1 MANGKQASAK
11 RLKMAERA
19 KQQKDHHFPSTDD
32 TWLWHRKSNDGFI
45 TVPRTMPI
53 IMQGIDSLE
62 KGQPAGHTLMCL
74 WCRSPDHALV
84 TIENPA
90 IFASEAGFTGERA
103 VDTWRRRMK
112 LLVKYEFIQTKAG
125 SAGDMHY
132 VLLLNPN
139 WAFERLRSKIPD
151 SIYSKFADRMMDIGA
166 WGEVEEIRGHIV
178 RWAAEAEA
186 AKKAAE
192 LATIFAVHS
201 NAAAL
206 SLEPAQLS
214 LMDAPEI
221 LAPAEAK

>member
-1 MANGKQASAK
+1 
-11 RLKMAERA
+11 
-19 KQQKDHHFPSTDD
+19 
-32 TWLWHRKSNDGFI
+32 
-45 TVPRTMPI
+45 
-53 IMQGIDSLE
+53 
-62 KGQPAGHTLMCL
+62 
-74 WCRSPDHALV
+74 
-84 TIENPA
+84 
-90 IFASEAGFTGERA
+90 
-103 VDTWRRRMK
+103 MK
-112 LLVKYEFIQTKAG
+112 LLVKHSFIETKAG

-139 WAFERLRSKIPD
+139 WAFERLRHQIPD

-192 LATIFAVHS
+192 LATIVAVDS

-214 LMDAPEI
+214 SRDAPEI
-221 LAPAEAK
+221 LATAEAK